1 MRHAIIVA
9 IGVALLPALAL
20 SARESGSA
28 QSLFAEAVALLRQAG
43 AEEDLRRKSVMLQDA
58 RKRLLRVVLEYGDSE
73 IAVRI
78 AGRGVPV
85 VGGDPITLAGVDAR
99 LRRLCMAAP
108 TESCVMEEWRRIEG
122 SSRPA
127 DFEDFLAAWPD
138 STMAPE
144 ARARLAELID
154 PPPPPSARKPEVQPR
169 DPLAELPPPRRKPRP
184 PRPQVAETPPTP
196 PPVQA
201 RTVIDA
207 IRSQVRRNWSVPTG
221 AEDAHEMNVT
231 LDLRLGPDGAVRD
244 VKVVEA
250 ARMAQDA
257 AFRAMAESAVRAVRK
272 TARFDG
278 LPPEDYAR
286 WRDIRI
292 TFNPEDMFGA
302 LRRSG
307 GAQAGAAATA
317 AYTEGLHARLNRAA
331 QRSYPTRSI
340 NRGEEGVVPVLLT
353 IGRDGKLLQVRVLDD
368 TLAADRLVGAAIRA
382 IQNSAPFPQFA
393 ADMGGEPIEITIRL
407 GYSLR

>member
-43 AEEDLRRKSVMLQDA
+43 AEEDLRRKSVILQDA

-73 IAVRI
+73 IAVRV

-85 VGGDPITLAGVDAR
+85 VGGDPITLAGVDAQ

-144 ARARLAELID
+144 ARARLAELIV
-154 PPPPPSARKPEVQPR
+154 PPLPPPSARKPEVQPR

-184 PRPQVAETPPTP
+184 PRPQAAETPPSP

-201 RTVIDA
+201 WTVIDA

-221 AEDAHEMNVT
+221 TEDAHEMIVT

-278 LPPEDYAR
+278 LPPETYAR

-292 TFNPEDMFGA
+292 TFSPEDMFGA

-307 GAQAGAAATA
+307 GAQARAAATA

-368 TLAADRLVGAAIRA
+368 TLAADRLVRA

-393 ADMGGEPIEITIRL
+393 TDMSGEPIEITIRL